1 MNYVRSTSPKV
12 IVEVH
17 LIVIIFSVEHS
28 NKKAVLFFLYTDEN
42 FMKMVG
48 LLILKLQEKNIPDII
63 LIVLPYL
70 IFIDTQIFINLAC
83 MIL

>member
-1 MNYVRSTSPKV
+1 
-12 IVEVH
+12 
-17 LIVIIFSVEHS
+17 
-28 NKKAVLFFLYTDEN
+28 
-42 FMKMVG
+42 MKMVG

-83 MIL
+83 MML

>member
-1 MNYVRSTSPKV
+1 
-12 IVEVH
+12 
-17 LIVIIFSVEHS
+17 
-28 NKKAVLFFLYTDEN
+28 
-42 FMKMVG
+42 MKMVG

-63 LIVLPYL
+63 LIYYL